1 MYLVSY
7 VNLVLV
13 IKWVVVCKVSAALNR
28 FLSTSVFVVRLESGL
43 VSSLMHL
50 QQRHIRPINIT
61 KKNNFSYDYLPK
73 LLTGKCPLYTE

>member
-28 FLSTSVFVVRLESGL
+28 FLTTSVFVVRLESGL
-43 VSSLMHL
+43 VSSLMHI
-50 QQRHIRPINIT
+50 QQRHI
-61 KKNNFSYDYLPK
+61 
-73 LLTGKCPLYTE
+73 